1 MPSERRLHPA
11 SILFLLGGQVREFL
25 VPLVLLVFGARSSDW
40 GWQRWALLLLIP
52 YAGLAVLRWLTLRWR
67 CDEGELVVRSG
78 LVFRSVRH
86 VPLARIQNL
95 DAVQNPLHRLLAVV
109 EVRVQ
114 TGAGAAPEAVLRVL
128 RLRDFEE
135 LRRRVA
141 AGRATG
147 AAAASGGAPA
157 DGAPDPLATRELL
170 RLPPGELL
178 LCGFVRNRGWL
189 VVAAAYGLLWELGLM
204 DRLEGRLFG
213 GEEAGRVGQVFSGTS
228 LLAGAALGLLALLGL
243 LLVLRALSMAWT
255 LVRLHGFRLTRTGED
270 LRTEF
275 GLLTRVATTIPL
287 RRIQTLTLQEGP
299 LHRLTRRVS
308 LRVGTAGGG
317 AGEEKSAGR
326 EWLAPILRRD
336 ALPGLLCE
344 VLPELDLQAID
355 WRPLHPRALRRRLKL
370 AVLAA
375 LVLSLPAI
383 PLLGAWT
390 PAFGVALLAWFALA
404 VQRGTALMAYAVT
417 DDVVLY
423 RSGWLWR
430 ETTVARVARI
440 QAVALGES
448 PFDRRHGHAGVHV
461 DTAGAHAAV
470 HHVRIPYLARTTADA
485 LAASLARAAE
495 RTEFRW

>member
-25 VPLVLLVFGARSSDW
+25 FPLALLIFGARSSDW
-40 GWQRWALLLLIP
+40 GWQSWAALLLIP
-52 YAGLAVLRWLTLRWR
+52 YSGLAVLRWLTLRWR
-67 CDEGELVVRSG
+67 CGEGELVVRSG
-78 LVFRSVRH
+78 LVFRGERH

-95 DAVQNPLHRLLAVV
+95 DAVQNPLHRLLRVV

-114 TGAGAAPEAVLRVL
+114 TGAGAEPEAVLRVL
-128 RLRDFEE
+128 RVADFEE
-135 LRRRVA
+135 LRQRVF
-141 AGRATG
+141 AGRAAGTL
-147 AAAASGGAPA
+147 AAGDAPA
-157 DGAPDPLATRELL
+157 PPATRELL
-170 RLPPGELL
+170 RLSAGELA
-178 LCGFVRNRGWL
+178 LCGLVRNRGWL
-189 VVAAAYGLLWELGLM
+189 VIAAAYGLLWELGLQ
-204 DRLEGRLFG
+204 DRLQERVFG
-213 GEEAGRVGQVFSGTS
+213 DAEAARVEELVSGAS
-228 LLAGAALGLLALLGL
+228 LLAGVALGVLAFVALLL
-243 LLVLRALSMAWT
+243 LLRLFSMGWT
-255 LVRLHGFRLTRTGED
+255 LVRLHGFRLARVGED

-344 VLPELDLQAID
+344 VLPELDLAAIA
-355 WRPLHPRALRRRLKL
+355 WQPLHPRALRRRLKW
-370 AVLAA
+370 AVIAA
-375 LVLSLPAI
+375 LLLALPAV

-390 PAFGVALLAWFALA
+390 PALGAALLAWFALA
-404 VQRGTALMAYAVT
+404 ALRGVALMGWAVT

-430 ETTVARVARI
+430 ETTIARVARI
-440 QAVALGES
+440 QAVALHES

-461 DTAGAHAAV
+461 DTAGAHAAA
-470 HHVRIPYLARTTADA
+470 HHVRIPYLAREVADGLARRLA
-485 LAASLARAAE
+485 LAAAS
-495 RTEFRW
+495 TEFRW

>member
-1 MPSERRLHPA
+1 MP
-11 SILFLLGGQVREFL
+11 
-25 VPLVLLVFGARSSDW
+25 D
-40 GWQRWALLLLIP
+40 
-52 YAGLAVLRWLTLRWR
+52 
-67 CDEGELVVRSG
+67 
-78 LVFRSVRH
+78 
-86 VPLARIQNL
+86 
-95 DAVQNPLHRLLAVV
+95 
-109 EVRVQ
+109 
-114 TGAGAAPEAVLRVL
+114 
-128 RLRDFEE
+128 
-135 LRRRVA
+135 
-141 AGRATG
+141 G
-147 AAAASGGAPA
+147 AAAAP
-157 DGAPDPLATRELL
+157 ATRELL

-189 VVAAAYGLLWELGLM
+189 VIAAAYGLLWELGLM

-213 GEEAGRVGQVFSGTS
+213 GEEAGRVDQFFSAAS
-228 LLAGAALGLLALLGL
+228 LLAGAALGLLALVAL
-243 LLVLRALSMAWT
+243 LLVLRALSMGWT
-255 LVRLHGFRLTRTGED
+255 LVRLYGFRLTRTGED

-275 GLLTRVATTIPL
+275 GLLTRIATTIPL

-344 VLPELDLQAID
+344 VLPELDLAAID
-355 WRPLHPRALRRRLKL
+355 WQPLHPRALRRRLKL
-370 AVLAA
+370 AA
-375 LVLSLPAI
+375 LGALLLSLPAI
-383 PLLGAWT
+383 PLLGAW
-390 PAFGVALLAWFALA
+390 AAALGAALLAWFALA

-417 DDVVLY
+417 GDVVLY

-440 QAVALGES
+440 QAVALAES
-448 PFDRRHGHAGVHV
+448 PFDRRHGMAGVHV
-461 DTAGAHAAV
+461 DTAGAQAAV
-470 HHVRIPYLARTTADA
+470 HHVRIPYLARATADA